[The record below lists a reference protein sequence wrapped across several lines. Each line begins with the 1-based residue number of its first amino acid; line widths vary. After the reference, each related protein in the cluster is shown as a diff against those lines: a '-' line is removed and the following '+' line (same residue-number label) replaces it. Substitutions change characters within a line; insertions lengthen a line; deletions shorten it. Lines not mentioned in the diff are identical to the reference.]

1 MSKDFS
7 WHVYHSRRWR
17 NYVRPAV
24 VARDHGLC
32 QECLKHGAVEPGEI
46 VHHIIELTPQN
57 VHDQAIAY
65 GLDNLELVCRD
76 CHAKLHPDTKAKR
89 SCTREGLAFDPYG
102 NLMPV

>member
-17 NYVRPAV
+17 DHVRPDV

-32 QECLKHGAVEPGEI
+32 QVCLRHGVVTPGEI
-46 VHHIIELTPQN
+46 VHHIIELTPEN
-57 VHDQAIAY
+57 VGDPAIAY

-76 CHAKLHPDTKAKR
+76 CHSKLHPETNPRKP
-89 SCTREGLAFDPYG
+89 CTREGFAFDPYG
-102 NLMPV
+102 NLVPV